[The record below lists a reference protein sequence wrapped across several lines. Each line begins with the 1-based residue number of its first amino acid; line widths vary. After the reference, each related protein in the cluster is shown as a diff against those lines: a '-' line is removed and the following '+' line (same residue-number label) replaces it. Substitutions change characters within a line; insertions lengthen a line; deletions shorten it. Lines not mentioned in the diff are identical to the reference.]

1 MKTSRPVLFR
11 LIPALALLVGGLVV
25 RPLPAAEL
33 PDEGAL
39 LTVLQSAASP
49 AEKAQACRQLAIRG
63 TARSVPALA
72 PLLADP
78 QLASWARIALEAI
91 PDPAADAALRE
102 AAGKLNGRLLVGVL
116 NSIGRRRDPQA
127 VPVLS
132 TRLREADPEV
142 AGAAA
147 VALGHIGNAAAAAA
161 LKARLA
167 DAPAALGAALGE
179 GCVRAADQLRAAG
192 QTAAA
197 QDLYDAT
204 RAARLPLQ
212 QRLEATR
219 GAILVRQADGLPLL
233 LEQLRAEDKH
243 AFALGLHVAREL
255 PGPAVTQGLVRALDQ
270 LPAARQPLLL
280 RALADRPDPA
290 VRPAVMQAA
299 RAEKPELRRT
309 AVELLEH
316 CGDASCVPV
325 LLEAATAADREL
337 ARAAKASL
345 ARLHAEGVDA
355 ALIRRL
361 GEATGAERVVLLELC
376 GQRRLTAAL
385 PQVRPAMTDPDPAV
399 RRAALQ
405 AVAALGG
412 EAEVAELARLIQ
424 ETGEADRRDELEGA
438 LLEASGRVGA
448 RVVARLL
455 PLMRHA
461 EPAVRLTGI
470 HALAGV
476 GGSEA
481 LAAVV
486 AATRD
491 PDSAVQD
498 EAVRA
503 LSTWPNNWPED
514 VAVAEPLLTLAQSG
528 AKRAHQ
534 VLGFRGYLQYLQAD
548 KRLTDPARVER
559 IKELLPRLQ
568 WPEEKQA
575 AISALGS
582 LRTAAA
588 LDLLQTLATDAAVS
602 EEAWS
607 AMVSLAGRDLPGVSP
622 ERRREVLQEVAS
634 KTRNESLRRRAE
646 KALQAVK

>member
-1 MKTSRPVLFR
+1 MKMPRVCLFR
-11 LIPALALLVGGLVV
+11 ILPALALLVGGLNF
-25 RPLPAAEL
+25 RSLPAAEL
-33 PDEGAL
+33 PEEDAL
-39 LTVLQSAASP
+39 LGVLQSTAGP
-49 AEKAQACRQLAIRG
+49 AEKAMACRQLAIRG
-63 TARSVPALA
+63 TARAVPALA
-72 PLLADP
+72 SLLADP

-116 NSIGRRRDPQA
+116 NSIGRRRDAQA

-132 TRLREADPEV
+132 ARLREADPEV

-147 VALGHIGNAAAAAA
+147 VALGHLGNAAAAAA

-167 DAPAALGAALGE
+167 DAPEALGAALGE

-192 QTAAA
+192 QTTAALE
-197 QDLYDAT
+197 LYDAA

-219 GAILVRQADGLPLL
+219 GAILARQAEGLPLL

-243 AFALGLHVAREL
+243 AFALGLRVAREL
-255 PGPAVTQGLVRALDQ
+255 PGPAVTQGLVRALEQ
-270 LPAARQPLLL
+270 LPAGRQPLLL

-299 RAEKPELRRT
+299 RTGTPALRLT

-316 CGDASCVPV
+316 CGDATCVPV
-325 LLEAATAADREL
+325 LLEAATTADRDL
-337 ARAAKASL
+337 SRAARTSL

-355 ALIRRL
+355 ALTRRL
-361 GEATGAERVVLLELC
+361 GEATGAERAVLLELC

-385 PQVRPAMTDPDPAV
+385 PAVRAAVRDSDPAV

-405 AVAALGG
+405 AMAALGG
-412 EAEVAELARLIQ
+412 EPEVAELARLLQ
-424 ETGEADRRDELEGA
+424 ETNDAARREELEGA
-438 LLEASGRVGA
+438 LIEVSSRVGTPA
-448 RVVARLL
+448 AARLL
-455 PLMRHA
+455 PLTRHT
-461 EPAVRLTGI
+461 EPAVRVIGL
-470 HALAGV
+470 HALASV
-476 GGSEA
+476 GGAEA

-491 PDSAVQD
+491 PAESVQD
-498 EAVRA
+498 EAVRT

-514 VAVAEPLLTLAQSG
+514 VAVAEPLLALVNSG
-528 AKRAHQ
+528 AKRAYQ

-548 KRLTDPARVER
+548 KRLTDAARVER
-559 IKELLPRLQ
+559 LKELLPRLQ

-588 LDLLQTLATDAAVS
+588 LDLLQTLAADAAVT

-607 AMVSLAGRDLPGVSP
+607 AMVSLAGQDLPGVTP
-622 ERRREVLQEVAS
+622 ERRREVLREVAA
-634 KTRNESLRRRAE
+634 KTRNESLRKRAE
-646 KALQAVK
+646 KALQAIK

>member
-1 MKTSRPVLFR
+1 ML
-11 LIPALALLVGGLVV
+11 PALALLVGGLNF
-25 RPLPAAEL
+25 RPLAAAEL
-33 PDEGAL
+33 PEEDAL
-39 LTVLQSAASP
+39 LGVLQSAAAP
-49 AEKAQACRQLAIRG
+49 AEKAMACRQLALRG
-63 TARSVPALA
+63 TARAVPALA

-116 NSIGRRRDPQA
+116 NSIGRRRDAQA

-132 TRLREADPEV
+132 ARLREADPEV

-167 DAPAALGAALGE
+167 DVPEALGAALGE

-197 QDLYDAT
+197 LELYDAA

-219 GAILVRQADGLPLL
+219 GAILARQTEGVPLL
-233 LEQLRAEDKH
+233 LEQLRAGDKH
-243 AFALGLHVAREL
+243 AFALGLRVAREL
-255 PGPAVTQGLVRALDQ
+255 PGPAVTQGLVRALEQ
-270 LPAARQPLLL
+270 LPAGRQPLVL
-280 RALADRPDPA
+280 RALADRLDPA
-290 VRPAVMQAA
+290 VLPAVMQAA
-299 RAEKPELRRT
+299 RAGTPDLRRT

-316 CGDASCVPV
+316 CGDVSSVPV
-325 LLEAATAADREL
+325 LLEAVTATDRDL
-337 ARAAKASL
+337 ARTARNSL

-355 ALIRRL
+355 ALTRRL
-361 GEATGAERVVLLELC
+361 EQASGTERVVLLELC
-376 GQRRLTAAL
+376 GLRRITAAL
-385 PQVRPAMTDPDPAV
+385 PGVRQAVQDSDPAV

-412 EAEVAELARLIQ
+412 EPEVAELARLLQ
-424 ETGEADRRDELEGA
+424 AANDAARREELEGT
-438 LLEASGRVGA
+438 LIELSSRVGTPA
-448 RVVARLL
+448 AAPLL
-455 PLMRHA
+455 PLTRHA
-461 EPAVRLTGI
+461 EPAVRITGI
-470 HALAGV
+470 HALASV
-476 GGSEA
+476 GGTEA

-491 PDSAVQD
+491 PVEAVQD

-514 VAVAEPLLTLAQSG
+514 VAVAEPLLALVNSG
-528 AKRAHQ
+528 AKRTHQ

-559 IKELLPRLQ
+559 IRELLPRLQ

-588 LDLLQTLATDAAVS
+588 LDLLQTLAADDAVT
-602 EEAWS
+602 EEAWA
-607 AMVSLAGRDLPGVSP
+607 AMVGLAGQDLPGVSP
-622 ERRREVLQEVAS
+622 ERRRDVLREVVA
-634 KTRNESLRRRAE
+634 KTRNESLRKRAE
-646 KALQAVK
+646 KALQALK